1 MGDLWDLWQESELI
15 NQAEISESFEDRISN
30 LEHRLEATVD
40 LLQSLI
46 KTIEQLHDMDLDG
59 DGEVG

>member
-1 MGDLWDLWQESELI
+1 IGKYDELI
-15 NQAEISESFEDRISN
+15 DNLFEDRISN
-30 LEHRLEATVD
+30 LEYRLEATID

-46 KTIEQLHDMDLDG
+46 KTIEQLHEMDIDG